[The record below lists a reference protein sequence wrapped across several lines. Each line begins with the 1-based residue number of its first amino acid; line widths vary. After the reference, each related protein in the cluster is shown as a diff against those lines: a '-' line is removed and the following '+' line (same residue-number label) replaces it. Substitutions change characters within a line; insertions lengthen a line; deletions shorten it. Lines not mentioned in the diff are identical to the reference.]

1 MNKERIKQGE
11 SHKNIL
17 AQIILK
23 KGEFLAQDTYSDAE
37 WDILIHESH
46 NEGVAPLV
54 YQALFSMGNIS
65 LLPDKAQTFLR
76 LAYASTQIQNQI
88 IFKELEVLSR
98 LFSQENIALV
108 ALKGIA
114 FALSIYPDAGL
125 RPMGDIDLLVPK
137 EKMALA
143 IELVQSLGYQ
153 VAKPEI
159 SLGLHDLLNHEVCL
173 QKNAAHPLVVELHHS
188 LVADK
193 TYSYAVPVDWFWEQ
207 MELLHS
213 PFSTVS
219 FENLLKL
226 KPEAQILYA
235 AAHAILQ
242 HGEGS
247 APLRWFYDVDS
258 LVRHYETSIDWK
270 LLCSQV
276 QTVEW
281 GSALHRFLTRT
292 IDYFDTPI
300 PKRVMDTLANIPDQH
315 LKLIIA
321 KENNPRTRF
330 DAEYQRLL
338 SLNVLGRARL
348 VFALLFPSP
357 AYMRWRYG
365 LTNPLKIPFFYF
377 FRWGEIIKD
386 VIRAG
391 F

>member
-1 MNKERIKQGE
+1 MNSEGRRQEK
-11 SHKNIL
+11 SHQYIL

-23 KGEFLAQDTYSDAE
+23 KGEFLTLGTYSDAE
-37 WDILIHESH
+37 LGILVYAAHS
-46 NEGVAPLV
+46 EGVAPLV
-54 YQALFSMGNIS
+54 YHALFSTGNMS
-65 LLPDKAQTFLR
+65 LLPENAQSFLR

-114 FALSIYPDAGL
+114 FALSVYPDVGL
-125 RPMGDIDLLVPK
+125 RPMGDIDLLIPK

-143 IELVQSLGYQ
+143 VELVQSLGYQ

-159 SLGLHDLLNHEVCL
+159 SLGLQDFLNHEVCL
-173 QKNAAHPLVVELHHS
+173 QKNAAHPLIVELHHS
-188 LVADK
+188 LVADR
-193 TYSYAVPVDWFWEQ
+193 TYAYAVPVDWFWEQ
-207 MELLHS
+207 TELLHS
-213 PFSTVS
+213 PFAAESLG
-219 FENLLKL
+219 NLLTL

-247 APLRWFYDVDS
+247 APLRWFYDIDR
-258 LVRHYETSIDWK
+258 LVRHYQESINWE

-276 QTVEW
+276 QTFEW

-357 AYMRWRYG
+357 AYIRWRYS

-386 VIRAG
+386 VIRAR